1 MYEICN
7 CCEVSHQNLN
17 FKLNILEEVRSYIK
31 YNLFRI
37 SLGDVIESCVEC
49 AIKDVILINTK
60 DFVANIFLR
69 NVFHSGKKILS
80 ATQKK
85 NFNHGTIAF

>member
-1 MYEICN
+1 M
-7 CCEVSHQNLN
+7 N
-17 FKLNILEEVRSYIK
+17 FKLNILEEVPSYIK

-37 SLGDVIESCVEC
+37 SLGGVIESCVEC